1 DRAAERRT
9 PWRRFSDS
17 FVVTSTSF
25 SCPRPR
31 EASLGRSAERCATV
45 KRGQPACCARCTVSQ
60 VSYGPRAMTAPR
72 GSKTLLVRCGSGDSR
87 SRSDTVDDDVRRER
101 EVVVQRLDGEVELLV
116 QHSPALE
123 RGAGLAA
130 WRQRGRP

>member
-1 DRAAERRT
+1 
-9 PWRRFSDS
+9 
-17 FVVTSTSF
+17 
-25 SCPRPR
+25 
-31 EASLGRSAERCATV
+31 
-45 KRGQPACCARCTVSQ
+45 
-60 VSYGPRAMTAPR
+60 MTAPR

-101 EVVVQRLDGEVELLV
+101 EVVVQRLAGEVELLV

-130 WRQRGRP
+130 WRQRGRRQRIVGRAYALPSARHRARSPAAAPALRGRRAWEPRLLVLLEASVRVADGEPR

>member
-1 DRAAERRT
+1 
-9 PWRRFSDS
+9 
-17 FVVTSTSF
+17 
-25 SCPRPR
+25 
-31 EASLGRSAERCATV
+31 
-45 KRGQPACCARCTVSQ
+45 
-60 VSYGPRAMTAPR
+60 MTAPR

-87 SRSDTVDDDVRRER
+87 SRSDTVDVDVRRER

-130 WRQRGRP
+130 WRQRGRRQRIVGRAYPLFPVPVTELDRPPQRQPFESPADPRPARDLPPPVGTTLHAPH